1 MKWVGLTGG
10 IASGKSTVA
19 KILSQAGVAVLDA
32 DEAAYFVSKKDSPGL
47 AQIVQKFGPEIL
59 NSQGELDR
67 KALAAQVFSDKKK
80 LLELES
86 ILHPLIRVEIQKR
99 KKDLQDS
106 GTALAFY
113 DVPLLFE
120 KKMEKDFDEILLV
133 TSTRDLQ
140 ISRMQ
145 ARNGLSLEEAEARL
159 ANQIPLV
166 EKEKHATKIIRNN
179 GSFSDLENA
188 TLKTLKEIQSA
199 KE

>member
-1 MKWVGLTGG
+1 MKWIGLTGG

-19 KILSQAGVAVLDA
+19 KILTKAGIAVLDA
-32 DEAAYFVSKKDSPGL
+32 DEAAHFVSMKDSAGL
-47 AQIVQKFGPEIL
+47 AQILKKFGIEIL

-86 ILHPLIRVEIQKR
+86 ILHPLIRAEIQKR
-99 KKDLQDS
+99 KKDLQDR
-106 GTALAFY
+106 GAALAFY

-166 EKEKHATKIIRNN
+166 EKEKHATRIISNN
-179 GSFSDLENA
+179 GSFADLENA